1 MKKFLKIFFRSL
13 AILTVLVPTALVHA
27 QNQLILGVSEGTSGG
42 LDHARVI
49 AKYQGLTEVI
59 SSAIKRKV
67 SVVFVREF
75 SQLSEG
81 METGRLD
88 FVMARPS
95 DYPARGVRDHGY
107 RLVATAKPDG
117 QCLIVVPKNSPLK
130 TLSEA
135 RGKRWVLPEQSAY
148 MTKFC
153 SAELRDKTIPVAR
166 ESVRYVREQASIP
179 FMMENGFADVGAVA
193 SYSGIGGNLE
203 KHALRL
209 LHSSAPQPYFPLIA
223 GKRISDAEILAIQNA
238 LASLEQTSKGQ
249 EVLKS
254 VGVQGFDIKGGTRL
268 AELLMWLEK

>member
-1 MKKFLKIFFRSL
+1 MKKFLKFFFYSL
-13 AILTVLVPTALVHA
+13 VILTVVVPFSLVHA
-27 QNQLILGVSEGTSGG
+27 QSQFVLGVSEGTSGG

-75 SQLSEG
+75 AQLAEG

-135 RGKRWVLPEQSAY
+135 RGKRWVLPELSAY

-153 SAELRDKTIPVAR
+153 SAELRDKGIPVAR
-166 ESVRYVREQASIP
+166 ESVKYVREQASIP
-179 FMMENGFADVGAVA
+179 FMMEKGFADVGAVA
-193 SYSGIGGNLE
+193 SYSGIGANLE
-203 KHALRL
+203 KHGLRL
-209 LHSSAPQPYFPLIA
+209 LHSSAKQPYFPLIA
-223 GKRISDAEILAIQNA
+223 GKRISDTEISAVQQA
-238 LASLEQTSKGQ
+238 LASLEQTPKGQ
-249 EVLKS
+249 DVLKS
-254 VGVQGFDIKGGTRL
+254 VGVRGFDIKGGTLL
-268 AELLMWLEK
+268 AELLTWLEK